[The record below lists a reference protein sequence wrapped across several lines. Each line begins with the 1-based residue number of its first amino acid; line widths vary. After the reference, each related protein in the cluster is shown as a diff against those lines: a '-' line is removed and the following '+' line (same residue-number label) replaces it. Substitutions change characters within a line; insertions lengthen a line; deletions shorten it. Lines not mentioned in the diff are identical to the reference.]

1 MALASGE
8 SKLECG
14 YTPYVNRTDQNG
26 QCKKAARGNYWAY
39 KRVYLCHS
47 TISRGATN
55 VCLNQKEVGS
65 NHEGKT
71 AHFVLEVKGSNGGQ
85 MCTL

>member
-1 MALASGE
+1 MLTEPIRKANARRLQE
-8 SKLECG
+8 E
-14 YTPYVNRTDQNG
+14 TNG
-26 QCKKAARGNYWAY
+26 LIKELFMPLYYKKGG
-39 KRVYLCHS
+39 VP
-47 TISRGATN
+47 N
-55 VCLNQKEVGS
+55 VCQNQKEVDS